1 MQHEVGNTRHN
12 KRYNY
17 QLPTACS
24 AEKQSPLDPS
34 LCVSLRGA
42 YEMKYLTHVVY
53 FVLLKDQLNP
63 SIRLSRPFTS
73 INTYPKPVLKSSFE
87 LVNCYGKGKLRAP
100 GPLAVRSLSRRRL
113 KGNRSK
119 SGRSANC
126 LWKTNNV
133 GCQVHSLFC
142 FVQ

>member
-1 MQHEVGNTRHN
+1 MNSSWHSHAS
-12 KRYNY
+12 Y

-24 AEKQSPLDPS
+24 AEKQSPLDPL

-42 YEMKYLTHVVY
+42 YEMKYLTHVAY

-73 INTYPKPVLKSSFE
+73 MNTYPKPVLKSSFE
-87 LVNCYGKGKLRAP
+87 LVNCYGKRKLRAP
-100 GPLAVRSLSRRRL
+100 GPLVVRSSSRRRL

-119 SGRSANC
+119 SRRSANC

-133 GCQVHSLFC
+133 GCRVHSLFC